1 MPSLPD
7 WSSTSGSCRPEVFRW
22 RPSRQQ
28 GCTTALL
35 AAAAVA
41 ALLLSGLPP
50 ATAIPAAIAL
60 LARAIAVL
68 RREACR
74 DAVLVELSADTVSVD
89 GAEVASLSVAWRGP
103 LAFMRWREP
112 SGRTRRLVW
121 WPDVL
126 STEARRRLRLATGRE
141 SSSPLVAS
149 VAP

>member
-1 MPSLPD
+1 GLRIYFVFFISSRRRHTSFSRD
-7 WSSTSGSCRPEVFRW
+7 WSSDVCSSDLP
-22 RPSRQQ
+22 
-28 GCTTALL
+28 
-35 AAAAVA
+35 AA
-41 ALLLSGLPP
+41 
-50 ATAIPAAIAL
+50 AIPAAIAV
-60 LARAIAVL
+60 LAGAIAVL

-74 DAVLVELSADTVSVD
+74 DAVLVELSADTVAVD
-89 GAEVASLSVAWRGP
+89 GSAVASLSVAWRGP